1 MVMDKA
7 SSIDEYLQ
15 MIPEDQRA
23 LLGAVRDQINKQGP
37 EVEETISYNMPTFK
51 LRSKPLIHIAA
62 WKKHCSFY
70 PITDAVVEAYAESL
84 AGFKHTKGSLH
95 FTTKQ
100 PIPQDVLEAMIQDR
114 VADHEASGY

>member
-1 MVMDKA
+1 MDKA

-15 MIPEDQRA
+15 LIAEDHRE
-23 LLGAVRDQINKQGP
+23 LLGAVRDQINRQVPG
-37 EVEETISYNMPTFK
+37 VEETISYNMPTFK
-51 LRSKPLIHIAA
+51 LRGKPLIHLAA

-70 PITDAVVEAYAESL
+70 PITDAVLGAYSEEL

-95 FTTKQ
+95 FTTKK
-100 PIPQDVLEAMIQDR
+100 PIPPAVLEAMIQER